1 MTSNKQAGS
10 ETESLEPT
18 PSEIRLVPSL
28 FAGRTGTVFFDYP
41 EGLGIG
47 SRCDA
52 GCVTEQLGQRS
63 LTFKT
68 HWERNSVKNA
78 FSRVRHVQYTD
89 AESVV
94 VASYSRAIPL
104 SLVATDSSCGDSS

>member
-1 MTSNKQAGS
+1 
-10 ETESLEPT
+10 
-18 PSEIRLVPSL
+18 
-28 FAGRTGTVFFDYP
+28 VFFDYP

-78 FSRVRHVQYTD
+78 FSRVRKVQCTIT
-89 AESVV
+89 V
-94 VASYSRAIPL
+94 L
-104 SLVATDSSCGDSS
+104 SHEPAAAQLLR